1 MAEYTVA
8 VFTVVDVRAVRAV
21 AVFTDSAVIAV
32 KAFIQLKF
40 RSGFSA
46 MAELGRN
53 RLLSVA
59 E

>member
-40 RSGFSA
+40 PPFPTFRVFPPW
-46 MAELGRN
+46 LN
-53 RLLSVA
+53 
-59 E
+59 